1 MKSCV
6 IEKND
11 SGQRLNKFIQKSFP
25 SLPQSLMY
33 KAIRKKNIKIN
44 KKRCYAKDILS
55 VGDIVDIYI
64 KDELLQKNSNQKKSE
79 IFDKD
84 LKIIYQDENM
94 IIVDKPAGLKS
105 QLDRPGEDNLI
116 DRINGYLIKQGDYV
130 PENEKSFRPALC
142 NRLDRNTR
150 GLVIAAKNFTALQ
163 NINMLINKR
172 KILKIYSCFAEGN
185 FRLDHEILVGWWTKD
200 EKNRKAKITQFERNG
215 AKKVITEYFVLEQ
228 FENKSKLKIILHT
241 GRFHQIRAHLA
252 HIGHPI
258 IGDLKYGSSK
268 RGGQQLVASG
278 LIFKS
283 RGSILDYMDG
293 KIITL

>member
-6 IEKND
+6 IGKND
-11 SGQRLNKFIQKSFP
+11 SGQRLNKFLQKTFP
-25 SLPQSLMY
+25 NLPRSLTY

-44 KKRCYAKDILS
+44 KKRCQAKDILS

-64 KDELLQKNSNQKKSE
+64 DDELLQKNLSSKKST
-79 IFDKD
+79 IFDKN

-94 IIVDKPAGLKS
+94 IIVDKPVGLKA
-105 QLDRPGEDNLI
+105 QPDRPGEDNLI
-116 DRINGYLIKQGDYV
+116 DRINGYLIKNGDYV
-130 PENEKSFRPALC
+130 PKNENSFRPALC
-142 NRLDRNTR
+142 NRLDRNTG
-150 GLVIAAKNFTALQ
+150 GLVIAAKNFMALQ
-163 NINMLINKR
+163 KINMLINKR
-172 KILKIYSCFAEGN
+172 KIVKIYSCFVEGN
-185 FRLDHEILVGWWTKD
+185 FGLNHEILVGWWSKD

-228 FENKSKLKIILHT
+228 FENKSKLKVILHT

-258 IGDLKYGSSK
+258 VGDSKYGSSK
-268 RGGQQLVASG
+268 RGGQKLFASG

-283 RGSILDYMDG
+283 RGFALDYMDG